1 MSISQV
7 NYVDFINN
15 VNNHDQLKI
24 LMNIFTNDSVCYL
37 TSIKDNN
44 NSIDIHMLG
53 QQNGNKPRS
62 SYKVTIDTLTRK
74 LKCNCKDFIFRCKT
88 KNIVCK
94 HISFIVFRYSKIYS
108 NNYIDTKV
116 LSDIELSTI
125 ISFLKDNQL
134 LNKYTLDDAFNNI
147 DKLKDED
154 QECPICCETLSY
166 KIEETNDIVSCPKC
180 KNVVHEECIRK
191 WLNYN
196 KTCVYCRSNS
206 WKNF

>member
-1 MSISQV
+1 MPIYQV

-15 VNNHDQLKI
+15 VNNHDQVKI
-24 LMNIFTNDSVCYL
+24 LMNIFTNESVCYL
-37 TSIKDNN
+37 TNIKKYN

-62 SYKVTIDTLTRK
+62 SYIVTIDTLTRK
-74 LKCNCKDFIFRCKT
+74 LKCNCKDFIFRCKS

-108 NNYIDTKV
+108 NNYIDSKV
-116 LSDIELSTI
+116 LSDIELATI
-125 ISFLKDNQL
+125 ISFLNDNQL

-147 DKLKDED
+147 DKLKDND
-154 QECPICCETLSY
+154 QECPICCEILSY
-166 KIEETNDIVSCPKC
+166 KSNKTNYIVSCPKC